1 MQCFYLRI
9 GFKGVMQFH
18 THACS
23 QSLTSLRRIPQSS
36 SSQLLINTSSADQPW
51 CRQPL
56 QGKGLWFGQQAVVPA
71 GKSRGV
77 DVHLQ
82 GSLARPRRGRQPMIA
97 VEERAI
103 TSEGEEGFYSSKY
116 STILILSCKCYGNE
130 LFSPLLAIFSPTING
145 LTNLC

>member
-1 MQCFYLRI
+1 MQCFYLMI
-9 GFKGVMQFH
+9 SFEVVMQFP
-18 THACS
+18 THAWS

-36 SSQLLINTSSADQPW
+36 SSQLLMNPSSANQPW

-77 DVHLQ
+77 DEHLQ

-103 TSEGEEGFYSSKY
+103 TSEGEEGLYSSKY
-116 STILILSCKCYGNE
+116 STILILSSKCYGNE
-130 LFSPLLAIFSPTING
+130 LFSPLLAIFSPMINSMM
-145 LTNLC
+145 NLC